1 MEPPRHL
8 RSAARAARG
17 LVTVTLTAVILL
29 TGCRHTV
36 DIGRLLDDPGHFDR
50 RTVKVEG
57 TVVGGAG
64 ALGYGAYLVDDGT
77 GVIPVVSRERGVPR
91 RGARVSVTG
100 WFRSLLTVGPESL
113 AGMLERDRDLR

>member
-1 MEPPRHL
+1 MKPHRLSHPI
-8 RSAARAARG
+8 AAAVLIVPL
-17 LVTVTLTAVILL
+17 LVA
-29 TGCRHTV
+29 GCRHTV
-36 DIGRLLDDPGHFDR
+36 DIDRLLDDPGYFDG
-50 RTVKVEG
+50 RTVRVEG

-91 RGARVSVTG
+91 QGAHVRVTG

-113 AGMLERDRDLR
+113 AGMLERDRDLP